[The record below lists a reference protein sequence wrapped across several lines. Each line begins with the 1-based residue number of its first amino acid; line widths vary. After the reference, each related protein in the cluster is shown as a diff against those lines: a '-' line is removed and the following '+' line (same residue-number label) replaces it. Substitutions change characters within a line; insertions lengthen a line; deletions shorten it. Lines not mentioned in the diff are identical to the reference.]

1 MSSTVKDDYQEF
13 SMLALEKLVVSYP
26 YSLYLVVKTRTLDY
40 EKANSLALPA
50 FKISY
55 GFVDNASLNI
65 ASMTASEQKAFLQ
78 PAMLTKI
85 NFNMTTAWL
94 TIPLIILSWLI
105 IVFIFDRLIHEKNK
119 HAKRMA
125 LKM

>member
-1 MSSTVKDDYQEF
+1 
-13 SMLALEKLVVSYP
+13 
-26 YSLYLVVKTRTLDY
+26 
-40 EKANSLALPA
+40 
-50 FKISY
+50 
-55 GFVDNASLNI
+55 
-65 ASMTASEQKAFLQ
+65 MTASEQKAFLQ

-125 LKM
+125 LKMQCEFNEDTNLVSEAVVVKPRLELPETGNSTVFKAKKPPMVPLNEQNTLSVID